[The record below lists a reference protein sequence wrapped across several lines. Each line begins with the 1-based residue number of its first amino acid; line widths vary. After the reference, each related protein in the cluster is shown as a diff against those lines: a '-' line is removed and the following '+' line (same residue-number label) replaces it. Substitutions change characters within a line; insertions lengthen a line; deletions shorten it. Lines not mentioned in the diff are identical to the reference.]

1 MNKPCLTT
9 VDVFSGIGGISV
21 ALRGIAHTIL
31 YCERDEYCKEVLL
44 ERMEEGRLDKAPIH
58 SDIKN
63 LHVPPEWNA
72 VMLSGGFPCQDI
84 SSIGL
89 QKGINQGERSTLFY
103 EMMRIARESPSI
115 QVIFFENVANI
126 IKCGLA
132 DVLQECCINAGFD
145 LQWIVKSAGE
155 LGAPHVR
162 NRWFALAC
170 KKSFSFEDY
179 DLFGGEDGVD
189 GGHHECQTWEVEP
202 EHRFTFKP
210 QIKDDDV
217 WDPKWS
223 RRCATLGN
231 AVVPKVVREA
241 FLELV
246 QNHKDWS
253 ILAEALKSYQVPIG
267 ELTSFPEAGLVFD
280 GKVIAMPLK
289 AACNPGTNRV
299 SLNVTIGADTIS
311 FANFPTPRHG
321 NTHAASLTQRGS
333 RDLPTILTN
342 CNETVNVMKSMNI
355 EFEEGKLYKVIV
367 PNVNYIEWMMGFP
380 KDWTKIKSNCTYNA
394 DDNPRKRGGVVGGVS
409 DEDDDEGGRSVMTNT
424 SLSSSSSTQTDK
436 KKKKSWVSGF
446 HIFIRHNP
454 GKDIRYAAQ
463 KWRNLTEA
471 EKQRYKDMKS
481 EYQSM
486 IA

>member
-1 MNKPCLTT
+1 MINHMISMSKPRLTT

-21 ALRGIAHTIL
+21 ALRGIAHTML

-63 LHVPPEWNA
+63 LHVPMDWNA

-132 DVLQECCINAGFD
+132 DVLQECCVNAGFD

-170 KKSFSFEDY
+170 KKSFRFDDY
-179 DLFGGEDGVD
+179 DMTFDLSEN
-189 GGHHECQTWEVEP
+189 ECQTWEIEP

-210 QIKDDDV
+210 DIKEDEA

-231 AVVPKVVREA
+231 AVVPKVVRDA

-253 ILAEALKSYQVPIG
+253 VVAEALKAYHVPIS
-267 ELTSFPEAGLVFD
+267 EVTSFPEAGLVID
-280 GKVIAMPLK
+280 GKLIAMPLK
-289 AACNPGTNRV
+289 TTNSSGANKV
-299 SLNVTIGADTIS
+299 SLHATIGSETLS

-321 NTHAASLTQRGS
+321 NTHPASLTQRGA

-342 CNETVNVMKSMNI
+342 CNETVDIVKSMNVD
-355 EFEEGKLYKVIV
+355 FEVGKLYKVIV

-380 KDWTKIKSNCTYNA
+380 KDWTRVKSSSLA
-394 DDNPRKRGGVVGGVS
+394 PFAPDNPS
-409 DEDDDEGGRSVMTNT
+409 SPIDDECLGEGLAATKSRADRADNV
-424 SLSSSSSTQTDK
+424 

-463 KWRNLTEA
+463 QWRKLTEA

-481 EYQSM
+481 EYQSQM
-486 IA
+486 SSVA